1 MTTSLRCGS
10 GLLVACLLTSAQAAE
25 YSPDQFLFGDWNGAR
40 TRLHEA
46 GVDLQITYVN
56 ELARNTQ
63 GGGDHTGTYAD
74 QLMFDAALDLDKL
87 LGWSGAGLHFT
98 LTNRNGENLN
108 AEADL
113 GVLLQPQEIYGYGS
127 ATRLVQLYYQ
137 QALLDD
143 RLLVKLGRLPMSGD
157 IYPFACPF
165 QNLGFCGTV
174 PGYITSNWYT
184 WPISQWGATARYQLD
199 DAWSL
204 QTAIYQVNPRFT
216 ERSQRLN
223 FGSPSGT
230 TGYHAIA
237 ELGWTPTLAGQP
249 GAYRLGL
256 WRNTGDFE
264 DLYRDSSGLPLS
276 LSDASAAEHDHAT
289 GGYLMA
295 EQQVWQSAA
304 VPARR
309 LKLFANFIQ
318 SDPDVT
324 YIERV
329 WQVGGMLSAP
339 FASRPNDELGLG
351 LGRLEINDDARR
363 RLREQ
368 GDPVP
373 DVEYPAE
380 LYYRVALTPALSL
393 TPNIQYFHRPGG
405 FDDDKD
411 VVVVGLKTVVSF

>member
-1 MTTSLRCGS
+1 MTISLRFGS
-10 GLLVACLLTSAQAAE
+10 GLLAACLFTSAQAAE
-25 YSPDQFLFGDWNGAR
+25 YSPDQFLFGDWNGSR

-56 ELARNTQ
+56 ELAWNTQ
-63 GGGDHTGTYAD
+63 GGDDHTGTYAD
-74 QLMFDAALDLDKL
+74 QLMFDAALDLEKL
-87 LGWSGAGLHFT
+87 LGWAGAGFHFAVV
-98 LTNRNGENLN
+98 NRNGENLN

-127 ATRLVQLYYQ
+127 TTRLVQFYYQ
-137 QALLDD
+137 QALLED

-174 PGYITSNWYT
+174 PGYVTPNWYT
-184 WPISQWGATARYQLD
+184 WPISQWGATARYQLNEE
-199 DAWSL
+199 WSL
-204 QTAIYQVNPRFT
+204 QTALYQVNPRFT
-216 ERSQRLN
+216 EREQGLN

-230 TGYHAIA
+230 TGYHAVA
-237 ELGWTPTLAGQP
+237 ELGWTPTLRGQP

-264 DLYRDSSGLPLS
+264 DLYRDGAGRPMS
-276 LSDASAAEHDHAT
+276 LSGAAAAEHDHAT

-304 VPARR
+304 LPARR

-324 YIERV
+324 NIERI
-329 WQVGGMLSAP
+329 WQAGGSLSAP
-339 FASRPNDELGLG
+339 FASRPDDELGLG
-351 LGRLEINDDARR
+351 LGRLKINDDARK

-368 GDPVP
+368 GEPVP

-380 LYYRVALTPALSL
+380 LYYRVALTPAISL
-393 TPNIQYFHRPGG
+393 TPNFQYFHRPGG
-405 FDDDKD
+405 FDEAED
-411 VVVVGLKTVVSF
+411 VMVVGLKTVISF